1 MPSFVTRLLLLTPL
15 IAMATAQ
22 MEEIYQPP
30 GEHPALLLNTR
41 RLRLLRRERER
52 QSLRWQQFQSLI
64 AGNARMPEPGFA
76 LALYYEV
83 AGDEAVGRRAV
94 EWASAESAD
103 LRQIAL
109 VYDWCRPL
117 LSESQAAALAAKLE
131 HGLDRPPRS
140 NGIPEARARAFSAL
154 AVADRSPQIAERE
167 LRRIVVNWFR
177 GDLGPALERGRNV
190 VSRGELYALL
200 EILHA
205 VRDNLKID
213 LRESARTYFRQLG
226 DCELLSYY
234 PASYPAPEN
243 EFRIP
248 AVKGGEPD
256 PQLAILARTA
266 DLALTAY
273 DANSVEDQFLQGWLM
288 HDRFIMK
295 SAFAVPY
302 EFLWANPYQP
312 GLSYYNAPLSVHDT
326 LLGRLF
332 LRAGW
337 NDDAFWAAYFDG
349 ELQVFENGEAK
360 VTAPGTAK
368 TITVGDADI
377 VHVAAPS
384 WPTFTGDFRRLF
396 LVGLKPS
403 RTYLL
408 EPDHREMQEE
418 RADPG
423 GIIGLEFPVGFRGAI
438 RIREAPDRQAK

>member
-1 MPSFVTRLLLLTPL
+1 MPPFVTRLFLLTPL
-15 IAMATAQ
+15 IAMAAAQ
-22 MEEIYQPP
+22 MEEFYQPP
-30 GEHPALLLNTR
+30 GEHPALLLDAR

-64 AGNARMPEPGFA
+64 AGNARMPEPGLA
-76 LALYYEV
+76 LALYYAV

-94 EWASAESAD
+94 EWASGESAD
-103 LRQIAL
+103 LRQVAL
-109 VYDWCRPL
+109 GYDWCRPL
-117 LSESQAAALAAKLE
+117 LSESQAAALAAILE
-131 HGLDRPPRS
+131 HSLDRPPRS
-140 NGIPEARARAFSAL
+140 NGIPEARARAFAAL
-154 AVADRSPQIAERE
+154 AVADHSPKVAERE
-167 LRRIVVNWFR
+167 LRRITVNWFR
-177 GDLGPALERGRNV
+177 GDLAAALDHGRNV
-190 VSRGELYALL
+190 VPRGELYALL

-213 LRESARTYFRQLG
+213 LRESARDYFRRLG
-226 DCELLSYY
+226 ECELLSYY

-243 EFRIP
+243 EYRIP
-248 AVKGGEPD
+248 AVKGGAPA
-256 PQLAILARTA
+256 PQDAILARAA

-332 LRAGW
+332 VRASW
-337 NDDAFWAAYFDG
+337 NDDAFWAGYFDG
-349 ELQVFENGEAK
+349 QLQVFENGEAK
-360 VTAPGTAK
+360 VTAPGAPN

-384 WPTFTGDFRRLF
+384 WPSFTGDFRRLF

-418 RADPG
+418 RSDPG
-423 GIIGLEFPVGFRGAI
+423 GIIGLEFPAGFRGAI
-438 RIREAPDRQAK
+438 RIRQAPERPAK